1 MKYIENK
8 DYELIPDENGDDV
21 WNVRILE
28 GEFNEVVVRFG
39 SIRIDGKNVD
49 NEEDVKL
56 SFDFDVITT
65 PDENLTPE
73 NIDLQLFA
81 GDILLSIIESSIE
94 NKEEVHFKEV

>member
-8 DYELIPDENGDDV
+8 DYELIPDETGDDV

-39 SIRIDGKNVD
+39 SIRINCRDVD

-56 SFDFDVITT
+56 TFDFDVITT